1 MFEVSQL
8 RHETVSNKKI
18 EHALNGKELLRKLS
32 VKDYIGTLGARLGL
46 RDNYAI
52 QPGLYQIGVP
62 DESSDVL
69 VTCNYKLTIDLL
81 RKSLKKDY
89 HILVLDTDGINVWCA
104 AGKGKFGT
112 AELIYALKNY
122 GLDKV
127 INHRRLILPQ
137 LSAPGIQSHLV
148 QKVTGYKIKYGPV
161 RITDMD
167 KYTDSY
173 LKTIEMSRVE
183 FKFMDRL
190 VLTPLEFIKGLRLV
204 IAVMLLS
211 LLPLIDDMHIWM
223 TLLSLTLGT
232 IIFPMLLPIRPVRMF
247 FVNGLIL
254 GLVLNGLLFIQYISI
269 FNLGWY
275 LLMSLYTSY
284 LCMNFTGSTTF
295 TSLSGVDKEMN
306 IAIKLLIRGAMLSLI
321 LMMIGVFL

>member
-8 RHETVSNKKI
+8 KHETISNKRI
-18 EHALNGKELLRKLS
+18 EHALNGKELLRKRTIM
-32 VKDYIGTLGARLGL
+32 DHIGTIGARLGI

-52 QPGLYQIGVP
+52 QPGLYQIGEP

-81 RKSLKKDY
+81 RKHLKKDY

-112 AELIYALKNY
+112 AELIYALNNY
-122 GLDKV
+122 RLDEFVSHK
-127 INHRRLILPQ
+127 HLILPQ
-137 LSAPGIQSHLV
+137 LSAPGVQSHLV
-148 QKVTGYKIKYGPV
+148 QKITGYQIKFGPV
-161 RITDMD
+161 RISDMD
-167 KYTDSY
+167 EYTDSY
-173 LKTIEMSRVE
+173 LKTSEMSRVE
-183 FKFMDRL
+183 FKFIDRL

-223 TLLSLTLGT
+223 SLLSLTLGT
-232 IIFPMLLPIRPVRMF
+232 VIFPILLPVRPVKMF
-247 FVNGLIL
+247 YVNGLVL
-254 GLVLNGLLFIQYISI
+254 GFVLNGLIFVQSVSV

-275 LLMSLYTSY
+275 LLMSLYTGY

-306 IAIKLLIRGAMLSLI
+306 IAIKLLVRGALLSLL